1 VDLRRSFEGLLRRTG
16 YNVYLQRRTN
26 AYSGGDP
33 IYSNRLEKHT
43 VRSVVPSMG
52 MSTVEQQDMEGITHD
67 SDRVFYFKHDVNPT
81 AGDRIYEQV
90 PTQPHQQ
97 VTWIIDAA
105 EPKRFRNGRIEF
117 WVVGASSETGK

>member
-1 VDLRRSFEGLLRRTG
+1 
-16 YNVYLQRRTN
+16 
-26 AYSGGDP
+26 
-33 IYSNRLEKHT
+33 
-43 VRSVVPSMG
+43 